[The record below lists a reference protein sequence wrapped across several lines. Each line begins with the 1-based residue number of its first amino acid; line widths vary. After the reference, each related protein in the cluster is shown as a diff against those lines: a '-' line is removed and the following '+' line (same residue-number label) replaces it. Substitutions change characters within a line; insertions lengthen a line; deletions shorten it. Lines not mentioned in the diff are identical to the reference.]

1 MKVRS
6 LIVGLMACVA
16 FSCNPLKKLPGLES
30 QADIAI
36 EQSNYEQAYVHL
48 KQYQDISESGNIKPK
63 ESFYLK
69 MATVCGHLNKVEE
82 ASGYY
87 ENLINK
93 EGNERVIL
101 DYTSLLAKNNELD
114 KELDVWSR
122 YQSKLKD
129 KNLQAQAFNRQVVL
143 LSQSQKY
150 EQVESLWSALA
161 EEVNVTPEA
170 WYSYVMATQQLGNSR
185 KALKACNALLK
196 LEPNHIKAL
205 EWKAKFLYESAEK
218 RYKTAMAKYNKN
230 KNATT
235 YAYLR
240 RDLKKISADF
250 RVSKDLFLK
259 VRKMNPENKSYVK
272 YLKNI
277 YLRLDMKNEAAKM
290 DKFLK

>member
-6 LIVGLMACVA
+6 LIVGMIALVA
-16 FSCNPLKKLPGLES
+16 FSCSPLKKLPGIES

-36 EQSNYEQAYVHL
+36 GQSDYAQAYVLL
-48 KQYQDISESGNIKPK
+48 KQYLDISESSNVKPK

-69 MATVCGHLNKVEE
+69 MAEVCSQLNKVEE
-82 ASGYY
+82 ASEYY
-87 ENLINK
+87 ENLILK
-93 EGNERVIL
+93 DGNERLIQ
-101 DYTSLLAKNNELD
+101 DYTSLLIKNNEVE
-114 KELDVWSR
+114 KELNVWSR

-129 KNLQAQAFNRQVVL
+129 KDLQAQAFNRQVVL
-143 LSQSQKY
+143 LSESQKY
-150 EQVESLWSALA
+150 EQVDSLWTALA

-170 WYSYVMATQQLGNSR
+170 RFSYVIAVHQLGNSR

-196 LEPNHIKAL
+196 LKPNHIESI
-205 EWKAKFLYESAEK
+205 EWKAKFLYEGAEK

-250 RVSKDLFLK
+250 RVSRDLFLK
-259 VRKMNPENKSYVK
+259 LRKMNPEDKSYVK

-290 DKFLK
+290 DKLLK